1 MMGKNI
7 KNPNAIGFKEKTAF
21 AMANIGNIP
30 IMTLMSGY
38 LLIFY
43 TDVVGLNAADI
54 ATLFLI
60 TRILDGINDPV
71 MGFVIDHLPR
81 TKLGR
86 FRGYLLFGSIIC
98 ALNFLL
104 VWMGPLWASS
114 GKLVIAY
121 ISYVLIGLTF
131 DLTDIPLNSLI
142 PVMTDDMKE
151 RNSLSVIKGLFVM
164 IGGAIIAISVPLILD
179 NTTILTSAYTGII
192 VFFTIFI
199 VVLTVPGALGVRE
212 RIEPIKQEKYRLRD
226 MLHILTLRPYWQP
239 LPQDFWLPFP
249 PDWVQVVASFS
260 TPMSCPADWI

>member
-86 FRGYLLFGSIIC
+86 FADTYCLAASYARSTSCWSG
-98 ALNFLL
+98 
-104 VWMGPLWASS
+104 WAPC
-114 GKLVIAY
+114 
-121 ISYVLIGLTF
+121 GL
-131 DLTDIPLNSLI
+131 
-142 PVMTDDMKE
+142 
-151 RNSLSVIKGLFVM
+151 
-164 IGGAIIAISVPLILD
+164 
-179 NTTILTSAYTGII
+179 
-192 VFFTIFI
+192 
-199 VVLTVPGALGVRE
+199 
-212 RIEPIKQEKYRLRD
+212 
-226 MLHILTLRPYWQP
+226 
-239 LPQDFWLPFP
+239 P
-249 PDWVQVVASFS
+249 PAS
-260 TPMSCPADWI
+260 W